1 MSKNNGK
8 TILHQNKEIFIE
20 HFTIEEFSE
29 KFGTTN
35 TNLCSDEFLD
45 ELEENG
51 GGMYYVDGDFVSI
64 FKSWDEEF
72 DGERGRIADNVDI
85 YCVDGMHIGLWNW

>member
-35 TNLCSDEFLD
+35 TDLCSDEF
-45 ELEENG
+45 
-51 GGMYYVDGDFVSI
+51 F
-64 FKSWDEEF
+64 FF
-72 DGERGRIADNVDI
+72 F
-85 YCVDGMHIGLWNW
+85 

>member
-1 MSKNNGK
+1 MRKNNGT
-8 TILHQNKEIFIE
+8 TILHQGKEIFIE
-20 HFTIEEFSE
+20 HLTIEEFSR
-29 KFGTTN
+29 KFGTKN

-51 GGMYYVDGDFVSI
+51 VGMYYVDGDFVSI
-64 FKSWDEEF
+64 LKSWNEEF
-72 DGERGRIADNVDI
+72 DGRCGHIAYNVDI

>member
-1 MSKNNGK
+1 MENENIKVV
-8 TILHQNKEIFIE
+8 LHEGKEIEIN
-20 HFTIEEFSE
+20 HLTIEEFSE

-51 GGMYYVDGDFVSI
+51 GGMFYVDGDFVSI
-64 FKSWDEEF
+64 LKYWDEEF
-72 DGERGRIADNVDI
+72 DGERGHIEDNVDI

>member
-20 HFTIEEFSE
+20 HLTIEEFSR
-29 KFGTTN
+29 KFGTKN

-51 GGMYYVDGDFVSI
+51 VGMYYVDGDFVSI
-64 FKSWDEEF
+64 LKSWNEEF
-72 DGERGRIADNVDI
+72 DGRCGHIAYNVDI